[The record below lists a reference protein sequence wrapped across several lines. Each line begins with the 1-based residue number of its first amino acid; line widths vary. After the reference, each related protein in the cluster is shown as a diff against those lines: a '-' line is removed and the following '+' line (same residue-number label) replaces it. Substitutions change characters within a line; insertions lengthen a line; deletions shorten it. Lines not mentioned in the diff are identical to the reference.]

1 MSTQADTRHVSIPAL
16 LMVAALCTGPVL
28 ARSPARPPIPPPP
41 PEPSGVVL
49 EAPPMPMAPPPA
61 SSLPL
66 KSPVDVNDYVGYPA
80 VQPAHHVGDA
90 IRVFALKSTW
100 AKPPA
105 ASSSQDVSNDLLTII
120 PAEVVAVKPDGSV
133 QIQGLLALDVSG
145 MQQTY
150 RVSGLVR
157 REDLDIDNAVVS
169 NRIADA
175 GLELVDD
182 GGMDSSRR
190 QRAIENMYKFLSLQR
205 AR

>member
-1 MSTQADTRHVSIPAL
+1 MSTQADTRHASIPAL
-16 LMVAALCTGPVL
+16 LMVVALCAGPVK
-28 ARSPARPPIPPPP
+28 ARSPAAPPLPPPP

-66 KSPVDVNDYVGYPA
+66 KGPIDVNDYVGHPA
-80 VQPAHHVGDA
+80 VHPTHHVGDA
-90 IRVFALKSTW
+90 VRVFALKSTW
-100 AKPPA
+100 TKPPA
-105 ASSSQDVSNDLLTII
+105 ASSPQAVPSDLLTII

-133 QIQGLLALDVSG
+133 RIQGLLTLDVSG
-145 MQQTY
+145 KQQTY

-182 GGMDSSRR
+182 GGMDPSRR
-190 QRAIENMYKFLSLQR
+190 QRSIENMYKFLSLQR